1 MFSHGDW
8 DYLLYLL
15 PHFVINSTCVFLQ
28 LTVANIEESLQNLNI
43 AGISD
48 LPGNITSKI
57 PSEGEIEEVF
67 VKKCEKHWGPD
78 ASKKISVSI
87 FFV

>member
-1 MFSHGDW
+1 MLNSNIKFI
-8 DYLLYLL
+8 YLYLL
-15 PHFVINSTCVFLQ
+15 VFPGVFLQ

-67 VKKCEKHWGPD
+67 VKKCEKHWGSD